1 MKKEYQERLDSI
13 PNDNFREYRT
23 NILNAEEE
31 TNSLPHS
38 IPFTHQMQVAHDKYV
53 FESTNL
59 DEFLSNMLDFHKI
72 GDEVLAGVLAIHKVA

>member
-1 MKKEYQERLDSI
+1 MKKEYQEQLDSI
-13 PNDNFREYRT
+13 PKDIFREYRI

-38 IPFTHQMQVAHDKYV
+38 IPFTPQMQVAHDKYV

-59 DEFLSNMLDFHKI
+59 DEFLSNMLAFHKI